1 MPHCFQLRAGSWHFF
16 DVWMKHQ
23 WQWPASSSWSFL
35 QALGHFQQFLLRLH
49 WSGSRFPLAN
59 KSHQSGIQVVLCSLN
74 QAPVSQLCFGK
85 SFGLSEKTVCKHPS
99 RRNLR
104 PYGSSEGLCSK
115 LWWEPA
121 ARQDESLTLPRLAL
135 PSKQRKGHSRPLNKE
150 MLQFCIGPIWTNR
163 RRKN

>member
-1 MPHCFQLRAGSWHFF
+1 
-16 DVWMKHQ
+16 MKHH
-23 WQWPASSSWSFL
+23 WQWPASSLWSFPP
-35 QALGHFQQFLLRLH
+35 ALGHCQQALLWLP
-49 WSGSRFPLAN
+49 WSRSHYPLAN
-59 KSHQSGIQVVLCSLN
+59 KFHQSGIQVVLCSQS
-74 QAPVSQLCFGK
+74 QASMIQSCSGK
-85 SFGLSEKTVCKHPS
+85 FFGLSEKTVCKHPS

-115 LWWEPA
+115 LWWEP